1 MSIYALLCFVID
13 KSFKREFI
21 EVLWAAYP
29 LRLCESLFSLP
40 HNGES
45 MVDYWEETIQLLQ
58 PASGNQLVT
67 KPQLK
72 PDLLQKVPFKF
83 LHDVITAV
91 RLQKREPGLP

>member
-1 MSIYALLCFVID
+1 
-13 KSFKREFI
+13 
-21 EVLWAAYP
+21 
-29 LRLCESLFSLP
+29 
-40 HNGES
+40 

-83 LHDVITAV
+83 LHDVITAL